1 MTNLMPPY
9 PIFTTID
16 APPPE
21 MDPWQTR
28 IDLPQV
34 DPSRGTFELVYMGKC
49 DTEQHH
55 AVEVIDEDDQPLWG
69 VNVIFG
75 YPGQTTPDLSYLKP
89 KVNYW
94 VGAPAVLAGEAR
106 KTGFDGKVMHT
117 TGPGGGEDIWIWY
130 VTPDPLQGGRTELH
144 LSSVIVRNC
153 KSIVDVNAH
162 TGVHLI
168 FRRQQNLANV
178 ASLP

>member
-1 MTNLMPPY
+1 MANLMPPY
-9 PIFTTID
+9 PIFSTVD
-16 APPPE
+16 AVPDA
-21 MDPWQTR
+21 MNAWQMR

-55 AVEVIDEDDQPLWG
+55 KVEVIDENNHPLWG

-75 YPGQTTPDLSYLKP
+75 YPGQTSPDLSYLKP

-94 VGAPAVLAGEAR
+94 VGAPAVLAGEVR
-106 KTGFDGKVMHT
+106 VTGFDGKAMHT
-117 TGPGGGEDIWIWY
+117 TGPGGGEDVWIWY

-153 KSIVDVNAH
+153 MSIADINNH

-168 FRRQQNLANV
+168 FRRLQNLDNV
-178 ASLP
+178 TVLP